1 MKEYT
6 EKVFEDIK
14 HIDENGKEFWLA
26 RELMP
31 LLQYSKWERFSNA
44 IDNAKIAC
52 ENSRYNVEEHFP
64 EVGKLSKR
72 NNGAVVKI
80 KDYKLSRYACYLIAQ
95 NGDSRKKAISL
106 AQTYFAIQ
114 TRKQELSEKEY
125 NELSE
130 DEKRLYRR
138 NQARKGNYNLNQT
151 AVNSGVKDLARFH
164 NAGYKGL
171 YNGETAD
178 DIFKRKKLRYREDI
192 LDNMGSEELA
202 DNIFRIAQTD
212 AKLKRNNVDNEYTA
226 NSVHYE
232 VGQEVR
238 NSIKRLG
245 GTMPENLPTP
255 DKSLKELEKE
265 RKSNNKRFCNQKV
278 D

>member
-1 MKEYT
+1 MNKIKEYT
-6 EKVFEDIK
+6 EKNFENIK
-14 HIDENGKEFWLA
+14 HIDDKNNEYWLA

-31 LLQYSKWERFSNA
+31 LLEYTLWQNFHRK
-44 IDNAKIAC
+44 IKIAM
-52 ENSRYNVEEHFP
+52 ENCINSNYDISDHFIDVNKMVDIGSNTKR
-64 EVGKLSKR
+64 EVQ
-72 NNGAVVKI
+72 
-80 KDYKLSRYACYLIAQ
+80 DYKLSRYACYLIVL
-95 NGDSRKKAISL
+95 NCDPRKKVIAL
-106 AQTYFAIQ
+106 AKTYFAIQ

-125 NELSE
+125 NYLTE

-138 NQARKGNYNLNQT
+138 NQARKGNYNLNKT

-202 DNIFRIAQTD
+202 DNIFRIAQID
-212 AKLKRNNVDNEYTA
+212 AKLKRDNIDNEYTA
-226 NSVHYE
+226 NSIHYE
-232 VGQEVR
+232 VGKEVR

-255 DKSLKELEKE
+255 NKSLKELEKE
-265 RKSNNKRFCNQKV
+265 NNKLEKK
-278 D
+278 

>member
-1 MKEYT
+1 MNEIKEYT
-6 EKVFEDIK
+6 DKIFEDIK
-14 HIDENGKEFWLA
+14 HIDEVGNEYWLA

-31 LLQYSKWERFSNA
+31 LLEYTEWRKFKGVINRGIINCKSSNY
-44 IDNAKIAC
+44 NALDHFVSTDKMVNIGSNTSRKI
-52 ENSRYNVEEHFP
+52 
-64 EVGKLSKR
+64 
-72 NNGAVVKI
+72 I
-80 KDYKLSRYACYLIAQ
+80 DYKLSRYACYLIVL
-95 NGDSRKKAISL
+95 NCDPRKKVIAL
-106 AQTYFAIQ
+106 AKTYFAIQ
-114 TRKQELSEKEY
+114 TRKQELSELEY
-125 NELSE
+125 NELTE

-138 NQARKGNYNLNQT
+138 NQARKGNYNLNKT
-151 AVNSGVKDLARFH
+151 AINSGVKDLARFH

-212 AKLKRNNVDNEYTA
+212 AKLKRDNVDNEYTA

-232 VGQEVR
+232 VGKEVR

-255 DKSLKELEKE
+255 EKSLKELEKD
-265 RKSNNKRFCNQKV
+265 RKNQLTKNNL
-278 D
+278 